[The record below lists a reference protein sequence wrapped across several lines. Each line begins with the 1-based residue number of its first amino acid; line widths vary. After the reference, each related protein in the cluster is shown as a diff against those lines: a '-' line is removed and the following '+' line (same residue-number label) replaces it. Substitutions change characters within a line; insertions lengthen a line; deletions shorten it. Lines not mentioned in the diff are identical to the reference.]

1 MRARTAVFLVAALA
15 TACSKQHPGAGRG
28 GPKILAHVPADTPY
42 VFASLDPWPREVVE
56 QYLADSR
63 PQLDQ
68 AIASMRAA
76 PDAGGPGA
84 RFVLALFEEIAADF
98 TVAGIEKNGFN
109 PRARAAFY
117 GLGLLPAARVE
128 ILDAARVEALVER
141 ALTKSGFTLPR
152 ESYRDRRYWAFRP
165 TPEVTVVVALH
176 AGELIVG
183 VAPSSMLARVLP
195 LLYGDQRLGPS
206 LAETGGL
213 EKLAVEKGLGRQ
225 FVGYVDLMAAAAAL
239 TDETRPLV
247 RDTLAALGAV
257 PPAASCRPELARLAS
272 LSPRWLMSASW
283 IPPRQATG
291 SVVMELDATVAR
303 DLMTARATVPG
314 VGAPLGTATLSFG
327 AAVDLGRLLDLMR
340 RGAESVLRNPYRCD
354 ALAWVN
360 EAADELAQELA
371 PGKVPGWA
379 SELRGFVAVLESV
392 EPGLAF
398 PTIKAHGLL
407 AASDPIQLIDL
418 AKRGISQLS
427 GLEIP
432 PDGRPV
438 PIPGGLIPLMTG
450 HVAMKG
456 QLLGLSLGPGSE
468 LQLVQLMSTPPLP
481 SQPVFAMAFDAAK
494 FRELMKTVGSMTGAA
509 DPGAQLGGAQGSIT
523 FLVELDARGMVMR
536 FDQTR

>member
-1 MRARTAVFLVAALA
+1 MRARTVVFLLAAVAI
-15 TACSKQHPGAGRG
+15 ACSKQHPGAGRG
-28 GPKILAHVPADTPY
+28 GPRILAHVPADTPY

-56 QYLADSR
+56 QYLADAR
-63 PQLDQ
+63 PQLDE
-68 AIASMRAA
+68 AIAKLRAA
-76 PDAGGPGA
+76 PDADGPGA
-84 RFVLALFEEIAADF
+84 RFLLALFEEIAADF

-141 ALTKSGFTLPR
+141 ALTKSGYTLPR
-152 ESYRDRRYWAFRP
+152 ETHRDRRYWAFRP

-176 AGELIVG
+176 EGELIVG

-213 EKLAVEKGLGRQ
+213 EKLAVDMGLGRQ

-239 TDETRPLV
+239 TDEKRPLV

-272 LSPRWLMSASW
+272 LSPRWLASASW
-283 IPPRQATG
+283 APPGGATG
-291 SVVMELDATVAR
+291 SFVMELDAAVAR
-303 DLMTARATVPG
+303 DLMTARVTVPG

-327 AAVDLGRLLDLMR
+327 AAVDLGRLLDLLR
-340 RGAESVLRNPYRCD
+340 RGGESVRRNPYRCD

-371 PGKVPGWA
+371 PGKVPGWV

-398 PTIKAHGLL
+398 PNIKAHGLL

-438 PIPGGLIPLMTG
+438 PIPGGLLPLMTG

-456 QLLGLSLGPGSE
+456 QLLGLSLGAGSE

-523 FLVELDARGMVMR
+523 FLVELDARGIVMR